1 MQEIPMPQVLDPDRV
16 PGDKRE
22 QMTVDFHR
30 NRAENLQI
38 ALSESCAYAQQ
49 LWRDLDAARAYLVAS
64 LPAESPTGEES
75 EAMTCA
81 APRGAGDTEGWAKW
95 ADAYAAITSVL
106 AGPHGDSG
114 FGRSEAVREAQLRGA
129 SI

>member
-1 MQEIPMPQVLDPDRV
+1 MRKIPMPQVLDPDRV

-22 QMTVDFHR
+22 QITVDFHR

-38 ALSESCAYAQQ
+38 ALDESCAYAQQ
-49 LWRDLDAARAYLVAS
+49 LWRDLNAARGYLVAS
-64 LPAESPTGEES
+64 LPPESPTGDDG
-75 EAMTCA
+75 EAQTCA
-81 APRGAGDTEGWAKW
+81 APRGASDADGWARW
-95 ADAYAAITSVL
+95 GDAYAAITSVL